1 PRQIAAAISEAIGR
15 PLPYVRIP
23 IEAIAKAGEDFA
35 FAYTWLND
43 RGYRADVAFTRA
55 LHPRL
60 MDLRTWLQRTG
71 AAQITGFLTEQDR

>member
-1 PRQIAAAISEAIGR
+1 
-15 PLPYVRIP
+15 
-23 IEAIAKAGEDFA
+23 AGEDFA

-55 LHPRL
+55 LHPGL

-71 AAQITGFLTEQDR
+71 AAQIAGFLAAQDTAEQDR